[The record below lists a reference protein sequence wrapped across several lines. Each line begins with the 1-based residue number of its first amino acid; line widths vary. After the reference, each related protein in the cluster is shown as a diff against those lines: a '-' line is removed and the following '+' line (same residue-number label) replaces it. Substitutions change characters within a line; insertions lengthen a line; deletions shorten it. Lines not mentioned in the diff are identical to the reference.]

1 MAELIDIRRVQIGP
15 ETMIAQ
21 VSLADDCPLMT
32 SEDIE
37 GTARVYQVMPHIADH
52 ACVGDKGTTFREAM
66 GDTEIAHLLEHVTVE
81 LLAQS
86 DLAGDM
92 PAGRTWVD
100 EVDDRTYQIELAC
113 ADDVLTAAALSCGVW
128 ILDWAYTGGGEPEPD
143 VSAIVEGL
151 VQMIDE
157 IGDEGEDLV
166 IDDGGPVFEDED
178 ESEEFDDYD
187 DYEGDEFDEDD
198 EPEAEDE
205 PMEPEADD
213 EPVESAEEPEPE
225 EDALEPEPEPV
236 RDLWTPAPE
245 VPTTRT
251 MSRAQRE
258 SQMEAQIDQIMGS
271 FGSDASAAD
280 AASAPHPGVRTVFD
294 DVDIPSL
301 AVIDEA
307 DAAVPEP
314 DPVFEPEPDEAP
326 EEPEGEQI
334 PGPRLVR

>member
-15 ETMIAQ
+15 ETMIAH

-81 LLAQS
+81 LLAQT

-100 EVDDRTYQIELAC
+100 EVDERTYQIELDC

-128 ILDWAYTGGGEPEPD
+128 ILDWAYSGGADPEPD

-151 VQMIDE
+151 VQLVDE

-166 IDDGGPVFEDED
+166 IDDGGPIIEDDD
-178 ESEEFDDYD
+178 ESEELEDDEY
-187 DYEGDEFDEDD
+187 EDD
-198 EPEAEDE
+198 EPEEDE
-205 PMEPEADD
+205 ELESDEYEEEDD
-213 EPVESAEEPEPE
+213 EYEDEEEPEPE
-225 EDALEPEPEPV
+225 PEPEPELTHN
-236 RDLWTPAPE
+236 LWTPAPE
-245 VPTTRT
+245 VPTTRS
-251 MSRAQRE
+251 MSRVQRE
-258 SQMEAQIDQIMGS
+258 SQMEAEIDQIMGS
-271 FGSDASAAD
+271 FSSDI
-280 AASAPHPGVRTVFD
+280 APSPVRTVFD
-294 DVDIPSL
+294 DVAIPDL

-314 DPVFEPEPDEAP
+314 DPVFEPEPDEIP
-326 EEPEGEQI
+326 EEPEVEQI
-334 PGPRLVR
+334 PDPRPVR